1 MNKLEPY
8 LSKLKDTFK
17 EHPILTSLAA
27 LSTVALGC
35 KVCRVLRGVWRYVV
49 RPSKNLYAIYG
60 GEGAWAIVTGGS
72 SGIGL
77 AYAKQL
83 AKAGFNLILIA
94 RDSVRLREKRNE
106 ILKEVKENTVE
117 IQTVSFD
124 FSKPYSQEY
133 YSQLEKAIGEKS
145 IAILVN
151 NVGADYACEFTE
163 LETKDVATM
172 LNVNVNA
179 VTYLTHMVIPAMK
192 SRKKRSAVIGI
203 STTGLETN
211 MPYFGLYTATKA
223 YMSSLLQNLHYEL
236 NDKGIDFLVCLTDNV
251 STPQNP
257 MKSIWHEKP
266 ESVARGHLR
275 ALGYNVKTAGT
286 VRHLIAKWYMESCLS
301 YSFRKWIGAQARQAT
316 LKHIRS
322 SP

>member
-1 MNKLEPY
+1 MCIR
-8 LSKLKDTFK
+8 DR
-17 EHPILTSLAA
+17 II
-27 LSTVALGC
+27 GC
-35 KVCRVLRGVWRYVV
+35 KVCKVLRGVWRYVV
-49 RPSKNLYAIYG
+49 RPSKNLFKTYG

-83 AKAGFNLILIA
+83 AKVGFNLILVA
-94 RDSVRLREKRNE
+94 RDEIKLREKRNE
-106 ILKEVKENTVE
+106 ILREVGKDTLE
-117 IQTVSFD
+117 IQIVSFD

-163 LETKDVATM
+163 LGTKDVATM

-192 SRKKRSAVIGI
+192 NRDKRSAVIGI
-203 STTGLETN
+203 STTGLKTN

-236 NDKGIDFLVCLTDNV
+236 KDKGIDFLICLTDNV
-251 STPQNP
+251 STPQNT

-266 ESVARGHLR
+266 ESVAKGHLR
-275 ALGYNVKTAGT
+275 ALGYDVKTTGT

-301 YSFRKWIGAQARQAT
+301 YSFRKWIGKGAREAT

-322 SP
+322 SV